1 MLPTVHNLWFCR
13 PPSQLRQARV
23 MTTPQTPRGARP
35 FDRIGVFAL
44 AWAFAFLLI
53 AAGLAAALG

>member
-1 MLPTVHNLWFCR
+1 
-13 PPSQLRQARV
+13 
-23 MTTPQTPRGARP
+23 MTTPETPRGARP

-44 AWAFAFLLI
+44 VWAVAFLLI

>member
-1 MLPTVHNLWFCR
+1 V
-13 PPSQLRQARV
+13 
-23 MTTPQTPRGARP
+23 TTPETPRGARP

-44 AWAFAFLLI
+44 VWAVAFLLI

>member
-1 MLPTVHNLWFCR
+1 MVR
-13 PPSQLRQARV
+13 RRIGV
-23 MTTPQTPRGARP
+23 EVGARP

-44 AWAFAFLLI
+44 VWAVAFLLI